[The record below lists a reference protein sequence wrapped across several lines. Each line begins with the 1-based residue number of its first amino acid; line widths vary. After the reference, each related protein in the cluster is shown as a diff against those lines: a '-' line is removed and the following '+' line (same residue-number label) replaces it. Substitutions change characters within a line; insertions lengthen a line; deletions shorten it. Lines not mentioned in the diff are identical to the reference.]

1 VSTTGVIF
9 SPIYYRHNPGR
20 GHPESARRLRAIV
33 RELKKS
39 KLQGIENWRFVEPEK
54 ARLEDV
60 ELVHGIEYI
69 ESVENLCKSGG
80 GPLDA
85 EGDTVAS
92 PESSDVALYAVGGT
106 LKAVNLVIRE
116 KFQNGFALVR
126 PPGHHAGKNS
136 ARGFCIF
143 NNVAIAA
150 KYLLTEFKLKRILIL
165 DIDAHH
171 GNGTQEIFYKTN
183 KVLYT
188 SLHEDPREFPR
199 KGFVDEIGEGKG
211 LGYNVNVPLPFET
224 GDRIY
229 LKAMNDIV
237 KPIIKQYK
245 PQFMLVSVGLDAHY
259 ADPVGNL
266 SLSALCY
273 QEVYE
278 TIFNAA
284 SEMCGGKLVLVLEG
298 GYSLRF
304 IGKLAVAAVAKM
316 SRAVYSME
324 DKVRIPRKRINE
336 QGEKVVKQVKQVQ
349 KAFWNVR

>member
-1 VSTTGVIF
+1 VSTTGLIF

-39 KLQGIENWRFVEPEK
+39 KLQGVGNWQFVKPEK
-54 ARLEDV
+54 ARLKDIG
-60 ELVHGIEYI
+60 LVHGLEYI
-69 ESVENLCKSGG
+69 EFVENMCKSGG
-80 GPLDA
+80 GLLDM

-92 PESSDVALYAVGGT
+92 PESFDVALYAIGGT
-106 LKAVNLVIRE
+106 LKAVNLVMKGEFR
-116 KFQNGFALVR
+116 NAFALVR
-126 PPGHHAGKNS
+126 PPGHHAGKYS

-150 KYLLTEFKLKRILIL
+150 KYLLKEFELKRILIL

-171 GNGTQEIFYKTN
+171 GNGTQEIFYETN
-183 KVLYT
+183 KVLYIG
-188 SLHEDPREFPR
+188 LHEDPREFPR
-199 KGFVDEIGEGKG
+199 KGFIDEIGEGEG
-211 LGYNVNVPLPFET
+211 LGYNVNVPLPFRT

-229 LKAMNDIV
+229 LKAMNEV
-237 KPIIKQYK
+237 VTPIIRQYK
-245 PQFMLVSVGLDAHY
+245 PQFVLVSAGLDGHY
-259 ADPVGNL
+259 ADPVGSL

-273 QEVYE
+273 EEVYE

-304 IGKLAVAAVAKM
+304 IGELAVAAVAKM
-316 SRAVYSME
+316 SGAIYSIE
-324 DKVRIPRKRINE
+324 DKVRITRKRINE
-336 QGEKVVKQVKQVQ
+336 QGEKLIKEVKQVQ
-349 KAFWNVR
+349 KAFWNI